1 MHDYQTN
8 ILSFLSGFVQDRDIG
23 RVIAQIDE
31 ASEKGLPHSK
41 VLKHTISAGRWGT
54 YDINWTATRMWV
66 LTRPE
71 VQVFAAGP
79 YGQVLLMTAAGVQEE
94 EIDDGEDGRHFRDLR
109 YIGEHLYAA
118 GMGRKVFRREGP
130 NRWVRRDQGVV
141 LPLGDMTIA
150 GFNSI
155 DGLEEADIYA
165 VGFGGE
171 IWRCVQGKWH
181 QVDSPTNVVLHRVRV
196 ATPEKMLA
204 CGQMGVVLVGSGDSW
219 KPLKHG
225 LTEEDLWGLEWY
237 RDRFWLASERA
248 LYRTTDDGSDLEEVD
263 IGLGE
268 NWSFSHLH
276 ANDGV
281 MWSFGPKHLCW
292 TEDGVTW
299 HDVTL

>member
-1 MHDYQTN
+1 MTN
-8 ILSFLSGFVQDRDIG
+8 PFSFLSGFVQDRGVG
-23 RVIAQIDE
+23 RVIAQVDE
-31 ASEKGLPHSK
+31 IVEAGATASRLMKWVKNDQKWYSFRL
-41 VLKHTISAGRWGT
+41 
-54 YDINWTATRMWV
+54 DWTATRMWV
-66 LTRPE
+66 LTQPE
-71 VQVFAAGP
+71 LQVFAIGP
-79 YGQVLLMTAAGVQEE
+79 YGIVSIGTLKGNTEE
-94 EIDDGEDGRHFRDLR
+94 EIDGGNDGRHFRDLR

-130 NRWVRRDQGVV
+130 NHWVRRDQGVV
-141 LPLGDMTIA
+141 LPQGDMTIA

-155 DGLEEADIYA
+155 DGLEEADFYA

-171 IWRCVQGKWH
+171 IWRCVQGKWR
-181 QVDSPTNVVLHRVRV
+181 QVDSPTNVVLHRVRGV
-196 ATPEKMLA
+196 SKDKMLA

-248 LYRTTDDGSDLEEVD
+248 LYRTTDDGVDLEEVD

-268 NWSFSHLH
+268 DWSFSHLH

-281 MWSFGPKHLCW
+281 MWSFGTKHVCW
-292 TEDGVTW
+292 TEDGVKW
-299 HDVTL
+299 NDVTP